1 MRREAKR
8 ATQVIV
14 LAVGLGAW
22 RASAAPAQNPPPQ
35 PSFPAEAEIVTVDVV
50 VTGRGSEPVLDL
62 RREDFSVS
70 EDGVAQEV
78 VAFEAVHRPAPGAAS
93 AGQPASAAPPVAP
106 RSSSNR
112 EPVARLG
119 SHFVI
124 VFDELHLDP
133 AEAARARV
141 AIADF
146 LAHGL
151 SDGDRVALVG
161 TAQGT
166 RWTARLPDG
175 REALRQALDR
185 LQPGLVGETVR
196 DRMSDWEAMRIDR
209 DRDPMV
215 TDVVMRR
222 YLDTGEILQDT
233 ASPGNRPLSQSD
245 QVVGWRSDVQSRA
258 AFVYARAADRNE
270 QALGV
275 VARSLAALAAERGR
289 KSIVFASGGMIQ
301 DPRLDIYRQVVSEA
315 RRVNAAVYFL
325 DARGLSAATTGMS
338 AEVGTRTE
346 FRDLGSWFTE
356 SRERG
361 EGSEGLAAD
370 TGGFSLR
377 DRNDLAAGLAR
388 IGRES
393 RSYYLLGYTPA
404 NRKADGRFRTIEVK
418 VARDGIAVRAR
429 RGYYA
434 PGGNGGRRLAAEG
447 RDAAIQRALDA
458 PFDLADVPLRAIA
471 DVLGEK
477 EPGKAAV
484 RLTVETDVRSFAFTE
499 KGGAARDM
507 LEFLLLVAREDTGE
521 FTRFDQQFEM
531 SLRPETRAR
540 YERDGFPITR
550 ELSLAPGS
558 YQARI
563 VVRDA
568 NGGGVGSL
576 LHEFEVPALAG
587 LRVSSVALA
596 AGPREEKERQGA
608 PEPTARRQFPAA
620 GILHC
625 RFEVYG
631 ASTDAATGR
640 PEVTAGFSIR
650 RSDGRFLAAMPETP
664 LQVAPDGTL
673 GRSLGVPLDSAPPGR
688 YEVIVVVTDLAA
700 GKAAEAREAFVIEAG
715 R

>member
-1 MRREAKR
+1 MRS
-8 ATQVIV
+8 TVGV
-14 LAVGLGAW
+14 FLAAGLGAW
-22 RASAAPAQNPPPQ
+22 CVVAASAQAPPPQ
-35 PSFPAEAEIVTVDVV
+35 PSFPAQAEIVTVDVV
-50 VTGRGSEPVLDL
+50 VTGRGGEAVLDL
-62 RREDFSVS
+62 RREDFSVT
-70 EDGVAQEV
+70 EDGVPQEV
-78 VAFEAVHRPAPGAAS
+78 AAFEAVHRPAPVATAPAGPPAAE
-93 AGQPASAAPPVAP
+93 P
-106 RSSSNR
+106 RASSNR
-112 EPVARLG
+112 EPASRLG

-133 AEAARARV
+133 AEAARARA

-146 LAHGL
+146 LTGI

-161 TAQGT
+161 TAEGT
-166 RWTARLPDG
+166 RWTARLPEG
-175 REALRQALDR
+175 RDALRQALDR
-185 LQPGLVGETVR
+185 FQPRLVGETVR
-196 DRMSDWEAMRIDR
+196 DRMTDWEAMRIDR

-258 AFVYARAADRNE
+258 AGVYARAAARNE
-270 QALGV
+270 QSLGV

-289 KSIVFASGGMIQ
+289 KSLVFASGGMIQ
-301 DPRLDIYRQVVSEA
+301 DPRLGIYRQVVTEA

-338 AEVGTRTE
+338 AEIGTRTE

-393 RSYYLLGYTPA
+393 RSYYLLGYAPA
-404 NRKADGRFRTIEVK
+404 NRKADGRFRAIEVK
-418 VARDGIAVRAR
+418 VARDGVAVRAR

-434 PGGNGGRRLAAEG
+434 PGGSGGRKEAAEG
-447 RDAAIQRALDA
+447 TNAAIQRALDA
-458 PFDLADVPLRAIA
+458 PFDLPDVPLRAIA

-484 RLTVETDVRSFAFTE
+484 RLTVEADVRSFAFAE
-499 KGGAARDM
+499 KGGTARDK

-531 SLRPETRAR
+531 SLRPDSRAR
-540 YERDGFPITR
+540 YEREGFPITR
-550 ELSLAPGS
+550 ELVLAPGR

-563 VVRDA
+563 VVRDG

-576 LHEFEVPALAG
+576 LHEFEVPDLAG

-596 AGPREEKERQGA
+596 AGPREEKAGPGA
-608 PEPTARRQFPAA
+608 PEPTARRQFVST

-631 ASTDAATGR
+631 AGTDGATGR
-640 PEVTAGFSIR
+640 PKVTAGFSIR

-664 LQVAPDGTL
+664 LQAAPDGTL
-673 GRSLGVPLDSAPPGR
+673 GRSLGVPLDGAPPGR
-688 YEVIVVVTDLAA
+688 YEAIVVVTDLAA
-700 GKAAEAREAFVIEAG
+700 GKATEAREPFVIVG
-715 R
+715 SGSD

>member
-22 RASAAPAQNPPPQ
+22 RVAAAPAQNPPPQ

-50 VTGRGSEPVLDL
+50 VTGRGSEAVLDL
-62 RREDFSVS
+62 HREDFSVS

-78 VAFEAVHRPAPGAAS
+78 VAFEAVHRPAPGATS
-93 AGQPASAAPPVAP
+93 AGAPASAAPAVAP
-106 RSSSNR
+106 RSSLNR

-146 LAHGL
+146 LATGV
-151 SDGDRVALVG
+151 SSGDRVALVG

-166 RWTARLPDG
+166 RWTARLPEG

-275 VARSLAALAAERGR
+275 VARTLAALAAERGR

-301 DPRLDIYRQVVSEA
+301 DPRLGIYRKVVSEA

-356 SRERG
+356 ARERG

-418 VARDGIAVRAR
+418 VARDGVAVRAR

-434 PGGNGGRRLAAEG
+434 PGGTGDRRLAAEG
-447 RDAAIQRALDA
+447 RDAALQRALDA
-458 PFDLADVPLRAIA
+458 PFDLAEVPLRAIA
-471 DVLGEK
+471 DVLGEE

-499 KGGAARDM
+499 KGGTARDR
-507 LEFLLLVAREDTGE
+507 LEFLLLVAHEDTGE

-550 ELSLAPGS
+550 DLALAPGR

-563 VVRDA
+563 VVRDG

-596 AGPREEKERQGA
+596 AAPREEKEGRGA
-608 PEPTARRQFPAA
+608 PEPTARRQFAPA

-631 ASTDAATGR
+631 AGADAATGR
-640 PEVTAGFSIR
+640 PKVTAGFSIR

-664 LQVAPDGTL
+664 LQVASDGTL
-673 GRSLGVPLDSAPPGR
+673 GRSLGVPLDGAPPGR